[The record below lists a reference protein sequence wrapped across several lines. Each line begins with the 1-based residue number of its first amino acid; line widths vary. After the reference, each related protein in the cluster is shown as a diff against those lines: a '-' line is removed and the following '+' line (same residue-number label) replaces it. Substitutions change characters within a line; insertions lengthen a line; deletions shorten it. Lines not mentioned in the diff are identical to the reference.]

1 MGKSETD
8 VLLRA
13 HIEIFLIRDYPKVKD
28 TWVPIADLIQALKDK
43 NVCKKREYLTHRVVM
58 AALEKI
64 DFVQLNENK
73 TKIRRRKEDKD
84 SQISQKSQ
92 RGGKTGKST
101 KGGSKSGKP
110 SVKPQPTRGSPVK
123 SKQGESTKP
132 KKQPE
137 PIGSP
142 KTRRSDATKTKQQAE
157 TQKQHSKRSED
168 GTPARRGKKGTP
180 VEKKAGNKDLRRTVF
195 AFGLKP
201 AVKEID
207 LMTICVE
214 HGQVK
219 GIYFEGHE
227 NGPER
232 VVAEIIITKS
242 IKKAQGGKK
251 PTPENISNLRTV
263 FIVFASQGQATKLV
277 KARGRNA
284 SIDGPLDFRCI
295 HKYDYL
301 RVAKRNGLGF
311 DNVSLTSTPGF
322 SPRIPKP
329 ALPRFPSLPGSMVVN
344 TPKNGP
350 SAWEQRKFM
359 CKRPRSAP
367 GPRPYSSKV
376 GIAREVPSPSNNKR
390 WKMRSPRIDEGM
402 PLNCKMEPLSLQNMK
417 FLHRSP
423 PVKSYNNRFLSLSRN
438 TNDPGLSRRSPTVSS
453 SSFTSR
459 HSHSF
464 GNLDVAKGPPDLHT
478 AGFFWMR
485 NPLYHDQPSYRPEAR
500 KQQPTKPMLQVT
512 QDPPA
517 LGAEAG
523 LQLDAKM
530 AANGNVEQT
539 FSGANWDPSFAA
551 PMDPATIMTA
561 LDLMPLNFKTPSPT
575 PPPVNQ
581 N

>member
-43 NVCKKREYLTHRVVM
+43 NVCQKREYLTHKVVM
-58 AALEKI
+58 AALEQI

-73 TKIRRRKEDKD
+73 TKIRKRNEEKD

-92 RGGKTGKST
+92 KGKTGKST

-110 SVKPQPTRGSPVK
+110 SIKPQSTRSSPVK
-123 SKQGESTKP
+123 SKQGESAKT

-137 PIGSP
+137 PIGTP
-142 KTRRSDATKTKQQAE
+142 KTRRSEATKTKQQSEAV
-157 TQKQHSKRSED
+157 KQQSKKACED
-168 GTPARRGKKGTP
+168 SPAPARRGK
-180 VEKKAGNKDLRRTVF
+180 KDLRRTVF

-201 AVKEID
+201 TVTEID

-227 NGPER
+227 DGPER
-232 VVAEIIITKS
+232 PVAEIIITKS

-251 PTPENISNLRTV
+251 PSPENLSNLRTV

-301 RVAKRNGLGF
+301 RVAKRNGLGMF

-322 SPRIPKP
+322 VPGVGKP
-329 ALPRFPSLPGSMVVN
+329 ACPRFPSLPGPMVVN
-344 TPKNGP
+344 TPKNGT
-350 SAWEQRKFM
+350 SAWDQRKFM

-367 GPRPYSSKV
+367 GPRPYSTKV
-376 GIAREVPSPSNNKR
+376 GIARELASPSSSKR
-390 WKMRSPRIDEGM
+390 WKMRSPRIDEGI
-402 PLNCKMEPLSLQNMK
+402 PLNCKMEPLTLQNMK

-423 PVKSYNNRFLSLSRN
+423 PVRSFGGRFLSLSR
-438 TNDPGLSRRSPTVSS
+438 TGNDTGLPRRSPTCSS
-453 SSFTSR
+453 SSFASR
-459 HSHSF
+459 HSF

-485 NPLYHDQPSYRPEAR
+485 NPLYHEQPSYNSEAR
-500 KQQPTKPMLQVT
+500 QQQQPAKEMLPVV

-517 LGAEAG
+517 MGAEAS
-523 LQLDAKM
+523 LQINSKM
-530 AANGNVEQT
+530 GPAGNVTQQY
-539 FSGANWDPSFAA
+539 SGADWDPSFAA

-575 PPPVNQ
+575 PPPTNQ